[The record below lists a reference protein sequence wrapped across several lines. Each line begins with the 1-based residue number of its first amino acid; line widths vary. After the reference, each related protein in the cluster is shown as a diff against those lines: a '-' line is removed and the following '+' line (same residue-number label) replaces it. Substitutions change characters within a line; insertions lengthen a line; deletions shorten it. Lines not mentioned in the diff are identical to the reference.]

1 MAGIGFQLVKM
12 AREGGVGGIVG
23 AALHGALISAGPW
36 LITAVAMILLQHWAP
51 AMVGAGAAD
60 MVRTVLIYAFSL
72 SALVAGPIAVLA
84 TRLAADRLFARDS
97 AGVPGILVLALAAG
111 GSIALLLGAWV
122 FGGLAA
128 LSLPR
133 AALASLLLAWLTQI
147 WIASPLLTALRRYRA
162 VPVAYLI
169 GIGTAAAL
177 LALLSE
183 PGGTLILGGVT
194 AGAGVTLAAI
204 LIILRRYFRDHPAL
218 PPRDL
223 IGVRLAG
230 IVAAAGLA
238 GAVAIWIDKWLLW
251 AGPGSI
257 VALGA
262 LRLNPINDA
271 GSFLGLLT
279 LVPGLTLILIV
290 SETRF
295 DRAFGDLMA
304 RCTGTSTLARI
315 EEARAE
321 LIATLL
327 DGLRLM
333 VLMQALVAALAWVL
347 AVPLFELIGADPRG
361 IFAFRHSA
369 AGTVFHIVA
378 IGATIVLSY
387 YDLFARVV
395 LILASFALA
404 SALAV
409 WLQWDAGSAA
419 FGWGYMAGAV
429 VGASVGLALVAD
441 ATIRLV
447 YLLFVGNNPAVVGRE
462 GRWA

>member
-1 MAGIGFQLVKM
+1 MAGIGFQLARM
-12 AREGGVGGIVG
+12 AREGGVGGIAG

-36 LITAVAMILLQHWAP
+36 LITAVAMIGLQHWAP
-51 AMVGAGAAD
+51 GAVGADEAD
-60 MVRTVLIYAFSL
+60 MVRTVLIYGFSL
-72 SALVAGPIAVLA
+72 SALVAGPIAILA
-84 TRLAADRLFARDS
+84 TRLAADRLFARDM
-97 AGVPGILVLALAAG
+97 AGVPGILIVALAVG
-111 GSIALLLGAWV
+111 GAAALGLGALV
-122 FGGLAA
+122 FGGLAG
-128 LSLPR
+128 LPFLR

-147 WIASPLLTALRRYRA
+147 WIASPMLTALRRYRA

-169 GIGTAAAL
+169 GIGTAVAL
-177 LALLSE
+177 LALIAS
-183 PGGTLILGGVT
+183 PGGTRVLAIVT
-194 AGAGVTLAAI
+194 AGAGVTLGAI
-204 LIILRRYFRDHPAL
+204 LIVLRRYFREAPTL
-218 PPRDL
+218 PQRDL
-223 IGVRLAG
+223 IGLRLGG

-238 GAVAIWIDKWLLW
+238 GAVAIWVDKWLLW
-251 AGPGSI
+251 MGPGSV

-262 LRLNPINDA
+262 LRLNPINDG

-279 LVPGLTLILIV
+279 LVPGLTLVLIV

-295 DRAFGDLMA
+295 DRSFGDLMA

-315 EEARAE
+315 EEARTE
-321 LIATLL
+321 LVVTLL
-327 DGLRLM
+327 DGLRLL

-369 AGTVFHIVA
+369 AGTVFHLIA

-395 LILASFALA
+395 LIWASFALA

>member
-395 LILASFALA
+395 LIWASFALA

>member
-1 MAGIGFQLVKM
+1 MAGIGFQLAKM
-12 AREGGVGGIVG
+12 AREGGVGGIAG
-23 AALHGALISAGPW
+23 AALHGALISSGPW
-36 LITAVAMILLQHWAP
+36 LITAIAMILLHHWAP
-51 AMVGAGAAD
+51 GAIGAGEAA
-60 MVRTVLIYAFSL
+60 MVRTVLIYGFSL
-72 SALVAGPIAVLA
+72 SALIAGPIAILA
-84 TRLAADRLFARDS
+84 TRLAADRLFARD
-97 AGVPGILVLALAAG
+97 AGGVPGILLVAMVAGGGLALVM
-111 GSIALLLGAWV
+111 GAVV
-122 FGGLAA
+122 FGGLAG
-128 LSLPR
+128 LPFVR
-133 AALASLLLAWLTQI
+133 AGLASLLLGWLTQI
-147 WIASPLLTALRRYRA
+147 WIASPMLTALRRYRA

-169 GIGTAAAL
+169 GIAVAAVAL
-177 LALLSE
+177 MLLRH
-183 PGGTLILGGVT
+183 PGGTLVLAAVTGGV
-194 AGAGVTLAAI
+194 GVTLGAI
-204 LIILRRYFRDHPAL
+204 LVILHRYFTASPVL
-218 PPRDL
+218 PSRDL
-223 IGVRLAG
+223 IGWRLAL

-251 AGPGSI
+251 SGPGSI
-257 VALGA
+257 AALGR

-279 LVPGLTLILIV
+279 MVPGLTLLLIV

-295 DRAFGDLMA
+295 DRGFDNVMA

-315 EEARAE
+315 EEARGE
-321 LIATLL
+321 LIETLF
-327 DGLRLM
+327 DGLRLL

-369 AGTVFHIVA
+369 AGAVFHLVA

-387 YDLFARVV
+387 YDLFARIV
-395 LILASFALA
+395 LIWASFAVA

-429 VGASVGLALVAD
+429 VAASVGIALVAD

>member
-1 MAGIGFQLVKM
+1 MAGIGFQLARM
-12 AREGGVGGIVG
+12 AREGGVGGIAG

-36 LITAVAMILLQHWAP
+36 LITAFAMILLQHWAP
-51 AMVGAGAAD
+51 GAVGEGDAD
-60 MVRTVLIYAFSL
+60 MVRTVLIYGFSL
-72 SALVAGPIAVLA
+72 SALVAGPIAILA
-84 TRLAADRLFARDS
+84 TRLAADRLFARDVG
-97 AGVPGILVLALAAG
+97 GVPGILLVALVAGGTAALAV
-111 GSIALLLGAWV
+111 GAVV
-122 FGGLAA
+122 FGGLAG
-128 LSLPR
+128 LPFVR
-133 AALASLLLAWLTQI
+133 AALSSLLLAWLTQI
-147 WIASPLLTALRRYRA
+147 WIASPMLTALRRYRA
-162 VPVAYLI
+162 VPLAYLI
-169 GIGTAAAL
+169 GIGAAAAL
-177 LALLSE
+177 LALWRH
-183 PGGTLILGGVT
+183 PGGTLLLFAVT
-194 AGAGVTLAAI
+194 GGAGVTLGAI
-204 LIILRRYFRDHPAL
+204 LILLHRYFTASPVL
-218 PPRDL
+218 PSRDL
-223 IGVRLAG
+223 IGWRLAL
-230 IVAAAGLA
+230 IVGAAGLA

-251 AGPGSI
+251 GGAES
-257 VALGA
+257 VAALGR

-279 LVPGLTLILIV
+279 MVPGLTLLLIV

-295 DRAFGDLMA
+295 DQTFNSLMT

-321 LIATLL
+321 LIVTLF
-327 DGLRLM
+327 DGLRLLF
-333 VLMQALVAALAWVL
+333 LMQALVAALAWVL
-347 AVPLFELIGADPRG
+347 AVPLFDLIGADPRG

-369 AGTVFHIVA
+369 AGAVFHLVA

-395 LILASFALA
+395 LIWTSFAVA

-429 VGASVGLALVAD
+429 VAASVGIALVAD

-447 YLLFVGNNPAVVGRE
+447 YLLFVGNNPTVVGRE

>member
-1 MAGIGFQLVKM
+1 M
-12 AREGGVGGIVG
+12 
-23 AALHGALISAGPW
+23 
-36 LITAVAMILLQHWAP
+36 
-51 AMVGAGAAD
+51 
-60 MVRTVLIYAFSL
+60 
-72 SALVAGPIAVLA
+72 
-84 TRLAADRLFARDS
+84 
-97 AGVPGILVLALAAG
+97 
-111 GSIALLLGAWV
+111 
-122 FGGLAA
+122 
-128 LSLPR
+128 
-133 AALASLLLAWLTQI
+133 
-147 WIASPLLTALRRYRA
+147 LTALRRYRA

-169 GIGTAAAL
+169 GIAVAAVAL
-177 LALLSE
+177 MLLRH
-183 PGGTLILGGVT
+183 PGGTLVLAAVTGGV
-194 AGAGVTLAAI
+194 GVTLGAI
-204 LIILRRYFRDHPAL
+204 LVILHRYFTVSPVL
-218 PPRDL
+218 PSRDL
-223 IGVRLAG
+223 IGWRLAL

-251 AGPGSI
+251 SGPGSI
-257 VALGA
+257 AALGR

-279 LVPGLTLILIV
+279 MVPGLTLLLIV

-295 DRAFGDLMA
+295 DRGFDNVMA

-315 EEARAE
+315 EEARGE
-321 LIATLL
+321 LIETLF
-327 DGLRLM
+327 DGLRLL

-369 AGTVFHIVA
+369 AGAVFHLVA

-387 YDLFARVV
+387 YDLFARIV
-395 LILASFALA
+395 LIWTSFAVA

-429 VGASVGLALVAD
+429 VAASVGIALVAD